1 MKKDWVKTDDF
12 QFVLEKKDKEFKVV
26 DIVQSPEGFF
36 VANYLEINLNDYNNE
51 EIQEMIKPFGYKT
64 IKDVFVIYGD
74 AGDQIIAE
82 CIVESDNSYTVILDT
97 LAEVSEWLES
107 IDQGLEII

>member
-36 VANYLEINLNDYNNE
+36 CCKLFRD
-51 EIQEMIKPFGYKT
+51 
-64 IKDVFVIYGD
+64 
-74 AGDQIIAE
+74 
-82 CIVESDNSYTVILDT
+82 
-97 LAEVSEWLES
+97 
-107 IDQGLEII
+107 